1 MVASPGSARVQ
12 FSYRA
17 LHLLVHLLVGLV
29 IAVALQCSFGRLRP
43 EPLARWWSARLLAV
57 FNISLRCRGSALG
70 RARLSVANHI
80 SWLDIPLISASQDTR
95 FVSKSE
101 VRDWP
106 VAGWLANAAGSFY
119 IRRGRGGAAPLLKRL
134 CPHLERGGSVVIF
147 PEGTTTAGEQPGLF
161 HPRLFAAA
169 IAAECPVQP
178 IAIRYGRASN
188 GEHIAPFIGDT
199 TLAGHILRLLREPAL
214 RAEIFYCAPIPSR
227 GLDRNTL
234 AEAARA
240 SINQALRNADT
251 EYAAEEHGVAVA
263 A

>member
-1 MVASPGSARVQ
+1 ML

-17 LHLLVHLLVGLV
+17 LRLLVHLLVGVL
-29 IAVALQCSFGRLRP
+29 IAVAMQFSFGRLRP
-43 EPLARWWSARLLAV
+43 EPLARWWSATLLEV
-57 FNISLRCRGSALG
+57 FNISVRHRGTALD

-106 VAGWLANAAGSFY
+106 VAGWLANAAGTFY
-119 IRRGRGGAAPLLKRL
+119 IRRGRGGAAPLLNRL